1 MVEAEGAYVIGRNI
15 AVSKRLWYLGNYT
28 TLILKKK
35 KKEKVEEISIN
46 IIKNCH

>member
-15 AVSKRLWYLGNYT
+15 AVSKRLRYLGNYT

-35 KKEKVEEISIN
+35 EKVEEISI
-46 IIKNCH
+46 IIINNCH